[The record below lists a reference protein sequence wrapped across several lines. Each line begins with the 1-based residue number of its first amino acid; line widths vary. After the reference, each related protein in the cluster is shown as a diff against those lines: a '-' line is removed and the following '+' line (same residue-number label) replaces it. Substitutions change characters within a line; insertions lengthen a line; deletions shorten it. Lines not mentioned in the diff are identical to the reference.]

1 MFSPN
6 TPVGNVGKA
15 SLFYVITVAGD
26 LYNSTWAKP
35 DCSELT
41 VLALSVYNSCPQ
53 TAWNKLNQE
62 LRQHLRLSPGL
73 LDEKL
78 TTGELMISSSWQLS
92 IVCYS
97 EEAEYLSVSN

>member
-1 MFSPN
+1 MSSN
-6 TPVGNVGKA
+6 
-15 SLFYVITVAGD
+15 SLEQI
-26 LYNSTWAKP
+26 K
-35 DCSELT
+35 
-41 VLALSVYNSCPQ
+41 
-53 TAWNKLNQE
+53 E

-97 EEAEYLSVSN
+97 EEAEHLSVSN